1 MNQGEYPPTFEF
13 CRPRHLLLWLDS
25 YIMRLN
31 QYEKKKKLMD
41 KLTSSSGNIERM
53 ILVW

>member
-31 QYEKKKKLMD
+31 EYEKKKTD
-41 KLTSSSGNIERM
+41 E
-53 ILVW
+53 